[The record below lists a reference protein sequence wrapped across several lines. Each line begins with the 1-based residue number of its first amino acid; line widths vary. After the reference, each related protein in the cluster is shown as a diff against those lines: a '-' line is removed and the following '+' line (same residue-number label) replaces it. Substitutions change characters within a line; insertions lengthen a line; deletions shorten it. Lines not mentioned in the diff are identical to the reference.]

1 MLFEKQISLKSGASA
16 LLRSPIAEKDAP
28 AMVQYLVDMAAET
41 DFTLGYPEERI
52 MPVEKEVAFLQHV
65 AESPNDLFIVCEV
78 EGRLAG
84 NCHLSFNTMAKVA
97 HRASVAIAL
106 YKEFWNLGI
115 GTAMFE
121 AMIAAAR
128 ERGVMQLELEYIEG
142 NSRGRALYEKMGFR
156 LTGVQ
161 PNAIR
166 LKDGTLLDMHMMV
179 KRL

>member
-1 MLFEKQISLKSGASA
+1 MLYEKQITLKNGAAA
-16 LLRSPIAEKDAP
+16 LLRSPLAEKDAP
-28 AMVQYLVDMAAET
+28 AMVQYLVDVAGET
-41 DFTLGYPEERI
+41 PYTLGYPEERR
-52 MPVEKEVAFLQHV
+52 MPVEKEAAFLQHV

-84 NCHLSFNTMAKVA
+84 NCHLSFNTKAKVA
-97 HRASVAIAL
+97 HRATVAIAL

-121 AMIAAAR
+121 AMIAVAR
-128 ERGVMQLELEYIEG
+128 DRGVMQLELEFIEG
-142 NSRGRALYEKMGFR
+142 NTRARALYEKMGFR
-156 LTGVQ
+156 LTGIQ
-161 PNAIR
+161 PNAVC

>member
-1 MLFEKQISLKSGASA
+1 MQFEKQLTLKNGASA
-16 LLRSPIAEKDAP
+16 ILRSPIAEKDAP
-28 AMVQYLVDMAAET
+28 GMVQYLVDIAGESPYV
-41 DFTLGYPEERI
+41 LGYPEERQ
-52 MPVEKEVAFLQHV
+52 MPVEKEAAFLQHV

-84 NCHLSFNTMAKVA
+84 NCHLSFNTKKKVA

-142 NSRGRALYEKMGFR
+142 NTRARALYEKMGFR

-166 LKDGTLLDMHMMV
+166 QQDGTLVDMHMMV
-179 KRL
+179 KKL